1 MAPAADAKVFSAQAT
16 VADAP
21 HPTQFTAALHSRS
34 TSGSNA
40 EAHVHEA
47 VGFDTP
53 ATPLLHCAVDELLGS
68 AFSLPARHCQPKIH
82 PYSRE
87 QHKDPGSDGFRDS
100 ARGVSSVSW
109 PFYQCLPARTALKSP
124 RVTKDMSLLG
134 KSLEYPPDTS
144 VKERY
149 VVNELTSLEPGV
161 ALGLGLKAAETEGK
175 LSTSFSARHAQE
187 CLCQSSFP
195 GPSRHPADGF
205 SSAACP
211 GRREA
216 DTEQR
221 SLRRHRTT

>member
-124 RVTKDMSLLG
+124 RVTKDV
-134 KSLEYPPDTS
+134 PPRKVS
-144 VKERY
+144 RV
-149 VVNELTSLEPGV
+149 S
-161 ALGLGLKAAETEGK
+161 
-175 LSTSFSARHAQE
+175 
-187 CLCQSSFP
+187 
-195 GPSRHPADGF
+195 SRHF
-205 SSAACP
+205 SQGA
-211 GRREA
+211 
-216 DTEQR
+216 
-221 SLRRHRTT
+221 LRRKRAHQLGARRRSRLGPESG